1 MARKMKKATLNEV
14 VADLPKYLQIAET
27 EDVVIL
33 RQGKPAGILVGLSS
47 DDEWFE
53 HQLLDNSNFQ
63 KRIENA
69 RENLRQGKGIRI
81 EDISFSD

>member
-33 RQGKPAGILVGLSS
+33 RQGKPAGILVGFSS
-47 DDEWFE
+47 DDEWSE
-53 HQLLDNSNFQ
+53 HQILENSEFQ